1 MNKLRLLLIFFLTLG
16 YFAADAYRPF
26 VPEGPVQG
34 GNNNNNSS
42 YRADCAESTSQR
54 DLNVNNVRARLL
66 GGGDM
71 WWDFNDARYVVPN
84 VAPGS
89 GLAEVSSIFAGAIWL
104 GGWEFDEFGNPA
116 NLKMAAQTYRSS
128 TSNDFWAGPLDPT
141 GGTEEEICDRWDKQ
155 FEVSGE
161 EILEHIQNFQSGT
174 LDCAEVSQN
183 IKGWPGKGNP
193 NFANIHGFELPFQD
207 LAPFFDENGDGVYNP
222 CDGDFPVIEIIGCEA
237 QTGEVSKVSFADQ
250 MFWYV
255 FNDNGGIHTRT
266 TADPIRM
273 EVQTLAFAY
282 KTGDEVNDMTFYRY
296 KLINKSAIT
305 IDSTFFGQWVDA
317 DLGCPTDDFIGADTS
332 RAMMYIYNDGAP
344 DGAGGCGNIPT
355 YGNEVPALGVDYFR
369 GPKDENGRE
378 LGMSSFVYYVNGGL
392 PGLPNTSD
400 PTTGQQ
406 FYNYLSGT
414 WRDGSPY
421 YGIGNAYQQTGPTT
435 NYVFPDL
442 PSDPNGWSMCT
453 VPSLGGADMRTV
465 QASGPFKLLPG
476 AINELIMG
484 VVWVPN
490 VQDYPCPDMSSLNTA
505 DNLAQ
510 ALYDNCFKITDG
522 PDAPSLDIVELDKK
536 LIVLLSNDTL
546 SSNNKFLSYEE
557 KDLQAPPGE
566 ADSMY
571 IFEGYKIF
579 QLAEANFN
587 DLDDP
592 NQARLV
598 FQSDLN
604 NNVSE
609 IYNWE
614 EFPGNAASVPVF
626 TPALMVDGQNKGVV
640 SSLAIVEDQFA
651 QGDRS
656 LINHKSYYFVAIAYA
671 YNNYESYDPSF
682 RTGQRRAYLEGRRNV
697 IITTGIPRIPTPE
710 FGGITLNADY
720 GDGAIITRLD
730 GEGTGLN
737 FLDISDETRA
747 EILAGDNPSRITY
760 MQGRGPIDV
769 KVVDPLRVKGGTYN
783 LTIFDSDLTDEDLD
797 DDASWVMDAPD
808 GSQWFSETPL
818 SVLNEQVL
826 MQKNASGESVTLG
839 ISIAIGQVDEPG
851 SAAEVVPGK
860 NNGLIGAE
868 RTYASDDAIEWYE
881 NVRPNPGFGGITNYV
896 PTADN
901 EPYQSRDPQQVYKG
915 ALDGSWVPYTLTQC
929 SDGVTAP
936 FYFAPAWENSSFCN
950 TIQGANGLDKLRNV
964 DIIITSDKS
973 LWSRSAVVE
982 TARQQLISEG
992 FVTEGGQSNM
1002 GLRAG
1007 QSLDKDGNSAAV
1019 GSGASTDRNAPN
1031 YGREMGMS
1039 WFPGY
1044 AIDVETGRRLN
1055 IFFGENSVYR
1065 PDEPTLASLPN
1076 NPLKLTGGD
1085 MVWNPTD
1092 QQFIDLDGS
1101 GTPTGSFELPFGNQH
1116 YVYVSGTDYDECE
1129 DISTKLS
1136 SPSVGFRVQVFSKVI
1151 WTSFPMLPFGVDM
1164 LSMAD
1169 GLVPADVSYKLRVQ
1183 NPYSVSEDRTGE
1195 NGGYPK
1201 YEFSLDGVA
1210 PVANDQATAESAMDL
1225 VNVVPNPYYAYSAYE
1240 LQNTSNTVKITNL
1253 PPTCTVTIYSLDGK
1267 FIRKY
1272 DRAEADNSVIAKQ
1285 GLLAEQI
1292 NASIDWDLKNSK
1304 AIPIASGVYLIHIN
1318 APGIGERTIKWFGI
1332 QRTFDTYRN

>member
-1 MNKLRLLLIFFLTLG
+1 MNKLRILFMFLLTLG
-16 YFAADAYRPF
+16 FFTADAYRPF
-26 VPEGPVQG
+26 VPEGPIQG
-34 GNNNNNSS
+34 GNDNNSS

-54 DLNVNNVRARLL
+54 DLNINNVRARLL

-89 GLAEVSSIFAGAIWL
+89 GLPEVSSIFAGAIWL

-128 TSNDFWAGPLDPT
+128 TRNDFWPGPLDPT

-155 FEVSGE
+155 FEVGGE
-161 EILEHIQNFQSGT
+161 EILAHIQAAQSGT
-174 LDCAEVSQN
+174 LDCAEVPQN

-193 NFANIHGFELPFQD
+193 HFANIHGFELPFQD
-207 LAPFFDENGDGVYNP
+207 LAPYFDENGDGVYNP

-296 KLINKSAIT
+296 KLLNKSSIT

-317 DLGCPTDDFIGADTS
+317 DLGCYTDDFIGADTS
-332 RAMMYIYNDGAP
+332 RALMYIYNDGTP
-344 DGAGGCGNIPT
+344 DGAGGCGSVPT
-355 YGNEVPALGVDYFR
+355 YGNEVPILGVDYFR

-378 LGMSSFVYYVNGGL
+378 LGMSSFIYYVNGGF

-400 PTTGQQ
+400 PATGEQ

-414 WRDGSPY
+414 WRDGTPY
-421 YGIGNAYQQTGPTT
+421 YGTGNAYQQTGATT
-435 NYVFPDL
+435 KYVFPDD
-442 PSDPNGWSMCT
+442 PDDPNGWSMCT
-453 VPSLGGADMRTV
+453 QTINGADMRTV
-465 QASGPFKLLPG
+465 QASGPFQLLPG

-490 VQDYPCPDMSSLNTA
+490 VQTYPCPELSTLKTA

-536 LIVLLSNDTL
+536 LVLLLSNDTI

-566 ADSMY
+566 PDSMY
-571 IFEGYKIF
+571 VFEGYKVF

-592 NQARLV
+592 NQARLI
-598 FQSDLN
+598 FQADKKN
-604 NNVSE
+604 GIDK

-614 EFPGNAASVPVF
+614 EFPGNVASVPVF
-626 TPALMVDGQNKGVV
+626 TPALMVDGQDNGIV
-640 SSLAIVEDQFA
+640 SSLAVIEDQFA
-651 QGDRS
+651 QGDRA
-656 LINHKSYYFVAIAYA
+656 LVNHKNYYFVAVAYA
-671 YNNYESYDPSF
+671 YNNYDPYNPTD

-697 IITTGIPRIPTPE
+697 VITPGIPRIPTPE
-710 FGGITLNADY
+710 FGGITLNSDY

-730 GEGTGLN
+730 GEGTGAN
-737 FLDISDETRA
+737 FLDLSDETVS
-747 EILAGDNPSRITY
+747 EILAGNDPTEITY
-760 MQGRGPIDV
+760 KQGRGPISV
-769 KVVDPLRVKGGTYN
+769 KVVDPLRVKAGTYS
-783 LTIFDSDLTDEDLD
+783 LTVFDGNTADNKLD
-797 DDASWVMDAPD
+797 DDAAWVMEAPD

-818 SVLNEQVL
+818 SVQNEQIL
-826 MQKNASGESVTLG
+826 MQKSPSGESLTLG
-839 ISIAIGQVDEPG
+839 ISLAIGQVDEPG
-851 SAAEVVPGK
+851 SDEEIKPGED
-860 NNGLIGAE
+860 NGFIGAE
-868 RTYASDDAIEWYE
+868 ITYATEDAIEWYDAFAPG
-881 NVRPNPGFGGITNYV
+881 PNFGGVLNYV
-896 PTADN
+896 PTGDN
-901 EPYQSRDPQQVYKG
+901 EPYQLRDPQEIYKNVLG
-915 ALDGSWVPYTLTQC
+915 GSFVPYTLAQC
-929 SDGVTAP
+929 ADGNPP
-936 FYFAPAWENSSFCN
+936 FYFSPSWENPSFCN
-950 TIQGANGLDKLRNV
+950 TVQGNNSLEDLRNI
-964 DIIITSDKS
+964 DIVITSDKS
-973 LWSRSAVVE
+973 KWSRSAVVE
-982 TARQQLISEG
+982 TARQQLTNEG
-992 FVTEGGQSNM
+992 FVTEGGKQNM
-1002 GLRAG
+1002 QLRGGA
-1007 QSLDKDGNSAAV
+1007 SLDKDGNPD
-1019 GSGASTDRNAPN
+1019 GSGT
-1031 YGREMGMS
+1031 GMS

-1044 AIDVETGRRLN
+1044 AIDVETGKRLN

-1065 PDEPTLASLPN
+1065 PDEPTIQSLPSS
-1076 NPLKLTGGD
+1076 PLKLTGGD

-1092 QQFIDLDGS
+1092 EQFVDLDGS
-1101 GTPTGSFELPFGNQH
+1101 GTPTLSAELVYGNQH
-1116 YVYVSGTDYDECE
+1116 YVYVSTTDYDECAE
-1129 DISTKLS
+1129 IATKLNS
-1136 SPSVGFRVQVFSKVI
+1136 TSIGFRVQVFSKVV
-1151 WTSFPMLPFGVDM
+1151 WTSFPRLPFGTDM

-1169 GLVPADVSYKLRVQ
+1169 GLVPSDVTVKLRVQ
-1183 NPYSVSEDRTGE
+1183 NPYSVSADRSGV
-1195 NGGYPK
+1195 NDGYPK

-1210 PVANDQATAESAMDL
+1210 PVANDAAVAESALDL

-1272 DRAEADNSVIAKQ
+1272 DRAEADNATIAKQ

-1292 NASIDWDLKNSK
+1292 NASVDWDLKNSK